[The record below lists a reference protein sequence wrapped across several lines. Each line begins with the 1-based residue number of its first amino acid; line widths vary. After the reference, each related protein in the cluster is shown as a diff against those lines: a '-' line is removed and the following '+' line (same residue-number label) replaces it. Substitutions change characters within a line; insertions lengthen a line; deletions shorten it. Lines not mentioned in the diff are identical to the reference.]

1 MKPQGTTI
9 KPVLLVAS
17 FGTGST
23 YFQRAATFWIR
34 ELIDP
39 NFVNPHEL
47 LNGIGF
53 KNGHLVKQWMSIKS
67 QSLDEIQKI
76 ILQSPTSFLARVAY
90 DHLIARKETAEN
102 LKEFYLFLNQ
112 HFDVYISLRDDQF
125 DYGLCYALRRCTDRP
140 EDKQIGCTYTP
151 EERARLYENQKFT
164 VDPQLIISEA
174 NKYLEY
180 RTWALENFPI
190 AQFINYNELENDIDS
205 ILMRYFPA
213 SQTIKQKYGI
223 SIAEY
228 TKLNYEVSKGNAAPT
243 AASKNIDQEMARL
256 CEQQIMLDPI
266 PIKSNTLLDKQ
277 FKIINFAQCVTAWNN
292 R

>member
-1 MKPQGTTI
+1 MKKHGTTI
-9 KPVLLVAS
+9 KPVLLIAS

-76 ILQSPTSFLARVAY
+76 ILQSPTSFLARLAY
-90 DHLIARKETAEN
+90 DHLLSRQETAKD
-102 LKEFYLFLNQ
+102 LKKFYLFLNQ
-112 HFDVYISLRDDQF
+112 HFDVYISLRDNLF
-125 DYGLCYALRRCTDRP
+125 DYGLCYALRRCTDRD
-140 EDKQIGCTYTP
+140 EDKQINCTHTP
-151 EERARLYENQKFT
+151 KERAKLYENQTFT

-174 NKYLEY
+174 NKYLKY
-180 RTWALENFPI
+180 KTWAIENFFT
-190 AQFINYNELENDIDS
+190 AKFVNYNELETDIDS
-205 ILMRYFPA
+205 ILMQYFPA
-213 SQTIKQKYGI
+213 EQTIKQKYGI
-223 SIAEY
+223 SVAEY
-228 TKLNYEVSKGNAAPT
+228 TQLNYEISKGNAVST
-243 AASKNIDQEMARL
+243 TASKNIDQLIARL

-266 PIKSNTLLDKQ
+266 PIKSTTLLDKQ
-277 FKIINFAQCVTAWNN
+277 SKIINFEQCVTAWNN
-292 R
+292 Q